1 MVGILAICGNEPT
14 DDLRV
19 VNMLA
24 GLGLETY
31 TSTGENH
38 LTVAVFCQYTLLL
51 NTRRTS
57 TSAPSDYAIGQ
68 R

>member
-38 LTVAVFCQYTLLL
+38 LTVAVFASTTLLL

>member
-1 MVGILAICGNEPT
+1 LPSFA
-14 DDLRV
+14 
-19 VNMLA
+19 
-24 GLGLETY
+24 
-31 TSTGENH
+31 ST
-38 LTVAVFCQYTLLL
+38 TLLL